1 MTKTLTQY
9 ELEEQEFLKKYQEQ
23 VKNYPRPVG
32 YTSDIA
38 VFTIVLKEEKPKS
51 KEESTR
57 EVKILLIKRK
67 DHPSKGKWALPGGFI
82 HPDESSYKSA
92 KRELLEETGVDSI
105 HIKHFGT
112 YDEPGRDP
120 RGWIISN
127 AHYALVHEKH
137 LEKRQAADDAEEVR
151 LFTINEALKLD
162 LAFDHLDIIT
172 EAYKMVKRE
181 LIGSTIA
188 KEFLDKEFILSDLYD
203 VLLSMFSIKEIGVK
217 PNFFRK
223 AKSFPFIK
231 EVTDRNGEPKK
242 VMTSKPTQLY
252 KYIDTDS
259 LPSIYV

>member
-1 MTKTLTQY
+1 MTKESMQY
-9 ELEEQEFLKKYQEQ
+9 KLEEQEFLKRYQEQ

-38 VFTIVLKEEKPKS
+38 VFTIVPKEMKPKN

-57 EVKILLIKRK
+57 EVRILLIKRK

-92 KRELLEETGVDSI
+92 KRELSEETGVDNI

-127 AHYALVHEKH
+127 AHYAIVHEKH

-151 LFTINEALKLD
+151 LFTIEEALELD
-162 LAFDHLDIIT
+162 LAFDHVDIIT
-172 EAYKMVKRE
+172 DAYNMVKRE

-203 VLLSMFSIKEIGVK
+203 VLLSMFSVKEIGQK

-223 AKSFPFIK
+223 AKSFSFIK
-231 EVTDRNGEPKK
+231 EVKTKNGELKT

-252 KYIDTDS
+252 KYIDMDL
-259 LPSIYV
+259 LPSIYS